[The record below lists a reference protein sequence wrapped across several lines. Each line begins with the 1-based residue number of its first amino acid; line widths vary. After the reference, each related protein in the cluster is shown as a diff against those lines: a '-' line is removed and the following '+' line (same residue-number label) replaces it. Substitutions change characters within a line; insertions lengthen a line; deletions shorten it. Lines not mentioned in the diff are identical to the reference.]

1 MSGDFPAGPSS
12 GMINSMMQ
20 SSMAGQS
27 AGAQFRLCGILPQLG
42 FDSHP
47 FSINA
52 AGLAFL
58 NKNVLP
64 GQGGLLDVLF
74 PSTSGGA
81 KAKLMDKLFA
91 FLKSNGNIT
100 SMADIMNHAHDLT
113 PEQLRQLASIT
124 ELHGSDVP
132 VSFLS
137 QLSAG
142 NAAMHLS
149 AIRGHDDGMSI

>member
-1 MSGDFPAGPSS
+1 MSDLPAGPSS
-12 GMINSMMQ
+12 GMINSMLQ
-20 SSMAGQS
+20 SSMSGQS

-64 GQGGLLDVLF
+64 GQGGLLETLF
-74 PSTSGGA
+74 PSTAGGA

-91 FLKSNGNIT
+91 FLKANGNVT
-100 SMADIMNHAHDLT
+100 SMAEIMNHAHDLT
-113 PEQLRQLASIT
+113 PDQLRQLASVT
-124 ELHGSDVP
+124 ELHGSDIP
-132 VSFLS
+132 ASFLS

-142 NAAMHLS
+142 NAAMHL
-149 AIRGHDDGMSI
+149 AAMHHDDGMGRG